1 MARPRTELGCVR
13 CQRNGVKHGANFPE
27 GRICRRCYQRAL
39 CRRGP
44 CSSCHETRLLPGQT
58 ETGLLLCR
66 DCAGI
71 IQDFHGRQCGEE
83 DEPQRDG
90 RCARCCLRELLAGIL
105 DDGHGAV
112 NDRLVPL
119 HEAICAQARP
129 RSAIIWL
136 RNPDVRRLLSD
147 LATGR
152 LPIEYASFEAH
163 PSPKTATHLRDLF
176 VEHGVLDPVNR
187 DLALFE
193 GWLART
199 LPATEPTALLVTT
212 MDCHALNP
220 LLAEAQSVPTATEVV
235 CIRSLPPGWTL
246 GRVQAF
252 RGTSVITLGNDRA
265 GSGAL
270 QLTLTGHCA
279 VGRAAPVRAPA
290 PGIRRLR
297 ALDGSRFAATWYD
310 IFPGGCVTI
319 ELRPATQQ
327 AAADQGLAGQ
337 IPVIVGYL
345 SRAALRDELA
355 QRSGGR
361 LQLN

>member
-13 CQRNGVKHGANFPE
+13 CQRTGVKHGANFPE

-44 CSSCHETRLLPGQT
+44 CSSCHETRLVPGQT

-66 DCAGI
+66 DCADI
-71 IQDFHGRQCGEE
+71 IQDFHCRQCGEE
-83 DEPQRDG
+83 DEPQREG

-112 NDRLVPL
+112 NDRLLPL

-136 RNPDVRRLLSD
+136 RNPGVRRLLSD

-163 PSPKTATHLRDLF
+163 SSPKTATHLRDLL

-199 LPATEPTALLVTT
+199 LPTIDDPDHQALLRRYATWHHLRRT
-212 MDCHALNP
+212 RT
-220 LLAEAQSVPTATEVV
+220 LAA
-235 CIRSLPPGWTL
+235 
-246 GRVQAF
+246 
-252 RGTSVITLGNDRA
+252 A
-265 GSGAL
+265 G
-270 QLTLTGHCA
+270 
-279 VGRAAPVRAPA
+279 
-290 PGIRRLR
+290 RLR
-297 ALDGSRFAATWYD
+297 PGYIDTSRQAPRQRHPPARRPRRHPPQPCPRDAT
-310 IFPGGCVTI
+310 
-319 ELRPATQQ
+319 R
-327 AAADQGLAGQ
+327 
-337 IPVIVGYL
+337 
-345 SRAALRDELA
+345 RRR
-355 QRSGGR
+355 RSAR
-361 LQLN
+361 LQPQDRRETRQ